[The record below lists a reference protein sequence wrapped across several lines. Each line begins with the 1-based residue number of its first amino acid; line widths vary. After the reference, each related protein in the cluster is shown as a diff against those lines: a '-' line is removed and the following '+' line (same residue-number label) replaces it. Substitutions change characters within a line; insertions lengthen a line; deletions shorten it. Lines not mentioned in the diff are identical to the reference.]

1 MKRGFTKTPEANRE
15 VDDVGNAF
23 AKNVRVAAASASS
36 LKEPAKLLDI
46 PLGDPR
52 VRSKLRFDVVTA
64 KVIETAGKK
73 HVVSMKLDRCRK
85 EVLLLL
91 LFRIKSTWTTIA
103 LCSSRVHPC

>member
-23 AKNVRVAAASASS
+23 AKNVRVAGPSAASC
-36 LKEPAKLLDI
+36 KEPAKLLDI

-73 HVVSMKLDRCRK
+73 HVVS
-85 EVLLLL
+85 
-91 LFRIKSTWTTIA
+91 KSFTKWRTD
-103 LCSSRVHPC
+103 

>member
-1 MKRGFTKTPEANRE
+1 MKRGFTKMPEANRE

-23 AKNVRVAAASASS
+23 AKNVRVAATSGASS
-36 LKEPAKLLDI
+36 KEPAKLLDI

-73 HVVSMKLDRCRK
+73 HVVSMKLGRGRK
-85 EVLLLL
+85 EVGSYIH
-91 LFRIKSTWTTIA
+91 FRIKSTWTTIA
-103 LCSSRVHPC
+103 LCSLRVNPV

>member
-1 MKRGFTKTPEANRE
+1 MKRGFTKTPEANSE

-23 AKNVRVAAASASS
+23 AKNVRVAATSGASS
-36 LKEPAKLLDI
+36 KEPAKLLDI

-73 HVVSMKLDRCRK
+73 HVVSMKLVK
-85 EVLLLL
+85 
-91 LFRIKSTWTTIA
+91 
-103 LCSSRVHPC
+103 

>member
-23 AKNVRVAAASASS
+23 SKNVRVAATSGASC
-36 LKEPAKLLDI
+36 KEPAKLLDI

-73 HVVSMKLDRCRK
+73 HVVSIELVK
-85 EVLLLL
+85 
-91 LFRIKSTWTTIA
+91 
-103 LCSSRVHPC
+103 

>member
-23 AKNVRVAAASASS
+23 AKNVRVRVSATSGASC
-36 LKEPAKLLDI
+36 KEPAKLLDI

-73 HVVSMKLDRCRK
+73 HVVSIEFDRR
-85 EVLLLL
+85 
-91 LFRIKSTWTTIA
+91 
-103 LCSSRVHPC
+103 